1 MHIHITNSLTTLN
14 RKNRNYEY
22 YLGTVAFSVTAPF
35 ALEVNEMIKLYG
47 NEIWNSNTPNQYKKV
62 IIASESQFESIT
74 DALENAGLNYCGYI
88 NKNKSYVAV
97 GRATVPNLEKLN
109 ISYDS
114 IVDSNNRKYVTNN
127 IIGTT
132 KYNDIGDKM
141 YRKYN
146 TDFAYK
152 VAQRLS
158 EQDIPFSGRIFGK
171 NTTITVDNIY
181 KDAINAIAH
190 EIREQRELLYND
202 KAVE

>member
-1 MHIHITNSLTTLN
+1 
-14 RKNRNYEY
+14 
-22 YLGTVAFSVTAPF
+22 
-35 ALEVNEMIKLYG
+35 MIKLYG

-171 NTTITVDNIY
+171 IQLLRLTIYTKMPSTQLLTKFVSKESFCTMIKQSKKRTVCNG
-181 KDAINAIAH
+181 
-190 EIREQRELLYND
+190 
-202 KAVE
+202 